1 MKSAGCRIDA
11 AILSGIKSAEPEVS
25 GRRKVG
31 VEVRADV
38 EERAGV
44 EVRGKGRG
52 GDEVRRRS
60 IAAVAA
66 QTAVVPGVGVVVC
79 DKLENFF
86 KMQ

>member
-1 MKSAGCRIDA
+1 
-11 AILSGIKSAEPEVS
+11 LSGIKSAEPEVS

-31 VEVRADV
+31 VEVRARIDV